1 MDFFRFLGNIVW
13 FILCGFISGLAWLA
27 IGLIWCITIIGIPVG
42 IQCLK
47 LSCVSFFPFGKN
59 ILLGTKTSSLLLNIL
74 WAVFGGLELA
84 IGYLAAGI
92 VLCCTIIGIPL
103 GLQCFTIKNHKGN
116 LGTDVFECCSGSC
129 CLGNC
134 SDSMVLNLV
143 YAHRYVGVCVMC

>member
-27 IGLIWCITIIGIPVG
+27 IGLIWCITIIGIPVV

-74 WAVFGGLELA
+74 WAIFGGLELA
-84 IGYLAAGI
+84 IGSLAAGV
-92 VLCCTIIGIPL
+92 VLCCPLIGIPL
-103 GLQCFTIKNHKGN
+103 
-116 LGTDVFECCSGSC
+116 
-129 CLGNC
+129 
-134 SDSMVLNLV
+134 
-143 YAHRYVGVCVMC
+143 

>member
-103 GLQCFTIKNHKGN
+103 GLQCFKLVKLSFLPFGARIEIK
-116 LGTDVFECCSGSC
+116 V
-129 CLGNC
+129 
-134 SDSMVLNLV
+134 
-143 YAHRYVGVCVMC
+143 